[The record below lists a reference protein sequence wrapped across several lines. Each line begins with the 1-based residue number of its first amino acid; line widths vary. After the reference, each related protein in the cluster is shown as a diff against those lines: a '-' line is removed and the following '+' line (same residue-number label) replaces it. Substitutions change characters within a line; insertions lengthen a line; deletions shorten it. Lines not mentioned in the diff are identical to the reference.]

1 MLLQQMILKVH
12 HLLGNLV
19 LPILSVCL
27 RHLQAPNVHTIR
39 CVHPFAPVKVA
50 PRVAVGVVIVGLP
63 QVSSDVGAVNL

>member
-1 MLLQQMILKVH
+1 MLLQQMIFKVH

-27 RHLQAPNVHTIR
+27 CSLQPPYIYTICYVR
-39 CVHPFAPVKVA
+39 PFAPVKVA

-63 QVSSDVGAVNL
+63 QVSSDVAAVNL